1 VIVRIT
7 FDDGSEATFN
17 LEDAAIQMK
26 NGIRDVMRKE
36 PGPWREIELDGRV
49 TIHITGRRVKT

>member
-1 VIVRIT
+1 MIVRIT

-26 NGIRDVMRKE
+26 NGTRDVTPKD
-36 PGPWREIELDGRV
+36 GPWREIELDGSV